1 MAVIR
6 DSSSLD
12 ASLQLSNQWLEE
24 LQEMLNTDEET
35 TYGALRGTLQTLR
48 DSLTV
53 DEAAHLSA
61 QLPMLIKGIYFTGW
75 KPSKVPVRRD
85 TTEFLEEVRTRS
97 GLGEQGIHPLAAA
110 RGTIEL
116 LRNHVTA
123 GELEDVLGQLPSDL
137 IETLEPE
144 VTDQT

>member
-1 MAVIR
+1 MTVTR
-6 DSSSLD
+6 FPSSLD

-24 LQEMLNTDEET
+24 LQEMLNTDAET

-61 QLPMLIKGIYFTGW
+61 QLPMLIKGIFFTGW

-85 TTEFLEEVRTRS
+85 TTEFLEVVRDRS
-97 GLGEQGIHPLAAA
+97 GLGEQSIHPLAAA
-110 RGTIEL
+110 RGVIEL
-116 LRNHVTA
+116 MRKHVTG

-137 IETLEPE
+137 IETLKPA
-144 VTDQT
+144 TGQT